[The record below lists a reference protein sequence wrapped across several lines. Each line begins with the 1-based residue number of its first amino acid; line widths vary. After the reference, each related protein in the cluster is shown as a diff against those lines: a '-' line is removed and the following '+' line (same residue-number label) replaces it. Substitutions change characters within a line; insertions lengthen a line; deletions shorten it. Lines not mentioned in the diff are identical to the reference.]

1 MGDTKK
7 ADKHHGMKKH
17 RNKPLVQITHPRI
30 QEYAETMT
38 TNESETILRL
48 VQASDEELEYIDMLS
63 GKLVG
68 QLLKLLVQISGAKQ
82 ILEIGTFT
90 GYSAITMAEVLPP
103 GGQIIT
109 IEMNIRYQEMAEKY
123 IQETGFADKIKLMK
137 GNAAELLDTLSQPF
151 DFVFLDADKVRYPLY
166 FEKIVPK
173 MKAGAL
179 LVCDNVLWD
188 GMVLQPEDEKSKA
201 IDEFNRL
208 VADDGRVEQVL
219 LPLRDGVSIIRKRL

>member
-1 MGDTKK
+1 
-7 ADKHHGMKKH
+7 MKKH

-30 QEYAETMT
+30 QEYAEAMT
-38 TNESETILRL
+38 TNESENIHRL
-48 VQASDEELEYIDMLS
+48 VQNSDKELEYIDMLS

-68 QLLKLLVQISGAKQ
+68 RLLKMLVQISGAKK

-103 GGQIIT
+103 DGQIIT
-109 IEMNIRYQEMAEKY
+109 IEMNIRYQEMAEKHFK
-123 IQETGFADKIKLMK
+123 EMGFSDKIKLMK
-137 GNAAELLDTLSQPF
+137 GNAIELLDTLDQAF
-151 DFVFLDADKVRYPLY
+151 DFVFLDADKLRYPLY
-166 FEKIVPK
+166 FEKIVP
-173 MKAGAL
+173 MMESGAL

-208 VADDGRVEQVL
+208 AAGDERVEQVL
-219 LPLRDGVSIIRKRL
+219 LPVRDGVSLVRKIG